1 MEENKIEKYYKL
13 RNYFDSIV
21 YFFRNKKYQKI
32 VKVSLN
38 RKNNKDKFNI
48 INNFIKNLKDSIIIV
63 LLIFFIE
70 KILIIL
76 INNINIKCI
85 NMLKQNLIIN
95 TEMFSN
101 FLICGIGVAGVFL
114 ALYYS
119 NIATIYESEYTN
131 ATNVIRKLFENE
143 ISQNSSLKK
152 INTYIIQS
160 ILILFSIMIGLP
172 VWYIFILYMIIK
184 TIDIII
190 TFITK
195 GNTIYEFSNIYN
207 VLLNRKKELIFHIDS
222 VTEKGYLN
230 NNFNF
235 QNFHGKRAVTILD
248 EMETVNNYI
257 LGENKLNK
265 KDSILEFMQ
274 SNIGFLKYYLYNKN
288 KILFNSLWFQ
298 KKMKHKKWYSA
309 DFTEKGIALNTG
321 TELQPNNIIDND
333 WFEEKILKMNENTI
347 MFFVNN
353 GCWKEITYYILKIS
367 DAIPYWIKFGNI
379 SILYEH
385 IEKIIF
391 TIKNEIINGNKE
403 KEGLL
408 NLLEII
414 CYVFVHYTLCVREFI
429 EKINLNEC
437 DKFIIN
443 NYKFHDKKILQIN
456 NKIFNNSEF
465 YWIYKGLRNEKK
477 LEKKIITPNWYLKQ
491 RVSKLYI
498 FEINQ
503 LLNIIEKMYRIN
515 LNLGTELL
523 NSGKYTFSE
532 AFIMNENEL
541 YNKINLVKETS
552 NPIFEELLTNDI
564 EKDYKLPDI
573 DINKIIEHIE
583 KMHFEKA
590 PKLWEK
596 SCEVWGLKDKDNE
609 RDVFGFCYNNLCEY
623 IFQNIL
629 NFNYDVFNLH
639 YEKLVEIAIL
649 SEIDIHDELK
659 DDKLYTD
666 IAKFKFQMSG
676 LNTMFELS
684 GYAIIVGEILNDY
697 RWKKKIDDVISNIF
711 EKFNEAKK
719 WKEIIGVLV
728 NDFWYIESIDYT
740 NKEIR
745 FRNTIEKS
753 QKLKFKYVG
762 PFGNKIVINTKN
774 LEKMY
779 YSDIDGLS
787 IDVREIFA
795 IACLN
800 KHLDSKDKYKSKKM
814 RIEEWIEINDEKK

>member
-1 MEENKIEKYYKL
+1 M
-13 RNYFDSIV
+13 
-21 YFFRNKKYQKI
+21 
-32 VKVSLN
+32 
-38 RKNNKDKFNI
+38 
-48 INNFIKNLKDSIIIV
+48 
-63 LLIFFIE
+63 
-70 KILIIL
+70 
-76 INNINIKCI
+76 
-85 NMLKQNLIIN
+85 
-95 TEMFSN
+95 
-101 FLICGIGVAGVFL
+101 
-114 ALYYS
+114 
-119 NIATIYESEYTN
+119 
-131 ATNVIRKLFENE
+131 
-143 ISQNSSLKK
+143 
-152 INTYIIQS
+152 
-160 ILILFSIMIGLP
+160 
-172 VWYIFILYMIIK
+172 
-184 TIDIII
+184 
-190 TFITK
+190 
-195 GNTIYEFSNIYN
+195 
-207 VLLNRKKELIFHIDS
+207 
-222 VTEKGYLN
+222 
-230 NNFNF
+230 
-235 QNFHGKRAVTILD
+235 
-248 EMETVNNYI
+248 
-257 LGENKLNK
+257 
-265 KDSILEFMQ
+265 
-274 SNIGFLKYYLYNKN
+274 
-288 KILFNSLWFQ
+288 
-298 KKMKHKKWYSA
+298 
-309 DFTEKGIALNTG
+309 
-321 TELQPNNIIDND
+321 
-333 WFEEKILKMNENTI
+333 
-347 MFFVNN
+347 
-353 GCWKEITYYILKIS
+353 
-367 DAIPYWIKFGNI
+367 
-379 SILYEH
+379 
-385 IEKIIF
+385 
-391 TIKNEIINGNKE
+391 
-403 KEGLL
+403 

-498 FEINQ
+498 FEINK

-541 YNKINLVKETS
+541 YNKINLIKETS
-552 NPIFEELLTNDI
+552 SPIFKELLTNDI

-659 DDKLYTD
+659 GDKKYTD

-719 WKEIIGVLV
+719 WKEIIRLLV

-745 FRNTIEKS
+745 FRDTIEKS

-762 PFGNKIVINTKN
+762 PFENKIVINTKN

>member
-13 RNYFDSIV
+13 RNYFDRIL

-38 RKNNKDKFNI
+38 RKNNKGKFNI

-101 FLICGIGVAGVFL
+101 FLICGIGVACVFL

-235 QNFHGKRAVTILD
+235 QNLHGKRAVTILD

-274 SNIGFLKYYLYNKN
+274 SNIDFLKYYLYNKN

-347 MFFVNN
+347 MFFANN
-353 GCWKEITYYILKIS
+353 GCWKEITYYIWKIS

-379 SILYEH
+379 SILYDH

-391 TIKNEIINGNKE
+391 TIKNEVINSNKE
-403 KEGLL
+403 KEDLL

-498 FEINQ
+498 FEINK

-541 YNKINLVKETS
+541 YNKINLIKETS
-552 NPIFEELLTNDI
+552 SPIFKELLTNDI

-573 DINKIIEHIE
+573 DINKIIENIE
-583 KMHFEKA
+583 KMHFEKV

-659 DDKLYTD
+659 DDKKYTD

-719 WKEIIGVLV
+719 WKEIIRLLV

-745 FRNTIEKS
+745 FRDTIEKS

-762 PFGNKIVINTKN
+762 PFENKIVINTKN